1 MTFINDY
8 IFRYMLERVE
18 VKVGVIIVLMIG
30 LAILLFRIK

>member
-8 IFRYMLERVE
+8 IFRYMLEKVE

-30 LAILLFRIK
+30 LIILLIRTK